1 MRNTRI
7 DRILDLIDSV
17 LDEFGTP
24 ASGRPS
30 YPSRPDI
37 ASGGFSMR

>member
-1 MRNTRI
+1 VRNTRI

-24 ASGRPS
+24 SSGRPS
-30 YPSRPDI
+30 YPTRDDV
-37 ASGGFSMR
+37 ALGGFGMR